1 MTNKVQITNFKKAFT
16 LVEILLAVFVLEIGL
31 LGIAAF
37 YAYSFR
43 VTKIARNQTIASNL
57 ASGLL
62 DEKLAGAYDNLAV
75 GAGSREKYSPL
86 ENDPFYSWDKK
97 IDITYIDSNLVDSFS
112 GPDTNM
118 KKILVTVYWQEYN
131 HEKSFQ
137 TATIKAKH

>member
-1 MTNKVQITNFKKAFT
+1 MKSLKLKKAFT
-16 LVEILLAVFVLEIGL
+16 LVEILLAVFILEIGL
-31 LGIAAF
+31 LGIASF
-37 YAYSFR
+37 YTYSFR

-62 DEKLAGAYDNLAV
+62 DDESAIAYDNLQV
-75 GAGSREKYSPL
+75 LAGSREKYSAI
-86 ENDPFYSWDKK
+86 EGDPFYNWDKK
-97 IDITYIDSNLVDSFS
+97 IDISYIDSNLVESYS

-118 KKILVTVYWQEYN
+118 KKILVTIFWQEYG